1 MEKMISC
8 FMGKTMRPSIT
19 MDHNAINDKMDVK
32 QNIYI
37 YIFKFLS
44 LVCSNYNL

>member
-32 QNIYI
+32 QKNIFTYLNFYI
-37 YIFKFLS
+37 
-44 LVCSNYNL
+44 